1 MRKHTIHWVVNSL
14 AFGVVV
20 FPAGLLAQEPVRAF
34 TMGDPLPGST
44 APAFV
49 LPYVRAEGPG
59 PEDQPFALRAELG
72 RVVVLAFSPQ
82 PTDSASVQLLRS
94 FATRFESLF
103 VGDVVVAAVTPLNP
117 EAGVAMAN
125 NLGLPYK
132 VLSDPSG
139 RVRRMFGVG
148 QRGLG
153 VYVINTSGRIDWRDT
168 KLNPYGETTY
178 DRIAAAVRNAW
189 PQAPEE

>member
-1 MRKHTIHWVVNSL
+1 MRRLTIRRALGCL
-14 AFGVVV
+14 ALGMV
-20 FPAGLLAQEPVRAF
+20 FPVGLSAQEPVRAF

-49 LPYVRAEGPG
+49 LPYARAEGPG

-82 PTDSASVQLLRS
+82 PADSASVQLLRS

-103 VGDVVVAAVTPLNP
+103 VGDVVVAVVTPLNP
-117 EAGVAMAN
+117 QAGVEMAN
-125 NLGLPYK
+125 NLGLQYK

-139 RVRRMFGVG
+139 RVRRMFGVD

-153 VYVINTSGRIDWRDT
+153 VYVITSSGRISWRDI
-168 KLNPYGETTY
+168 KLNPYRETTY
-178 DRIAAAVRNAW
+178 DGIGAAVRDAW
-189 PQAPEE
+189 PKEPKQ

>member
-1 MRKHTIHWVVNSL
+1 MIRRAL
-14 AFGVVV
+14 GCFALGMV
-20 FPAGLLAQEPVRAF
+20 FPAGLSAQEPVRAF
-34 TMGDPLPGST
+34 TMGDPLPGSA

-82 PTDSASVQLLRS
+82 PADSASVHLLRS
-94 FATRFESLF
+94 FATRFERLF
-103 VGDVVVAAVTPLNP
+103 VGDVVVAVVTPLDLK
-117 EAGVAMAN
+117 AGVELAET
-125 NLGLPYK
+125 LGLQFK

-139 RVRRMFGVG
+139 GVRRMFGVD

-153 VYVINTSGRIDWRDT
+153 VYVITPSGRIGWRDI
-168 KLNPYGETTY
+168 KLNPYREMTY
-178 DRIAAAVRNAW
+178 DSIGDAVRAAW
-189 PQAPEE
+189 PKGVKQ

>member
-1 MRKHTIHWVVNSL
+1 MRRLTIRRALGCL
-14 AFGVVV
+14 ALGMV
-20 FPAGLLAQEPVRAF
+20 FPVGLSAQEPVRAF
-34 TMGDPLPGST
+34 AMGDPLPGSA

-49 LPYVRAEGPG
+49 LPYARAEGPG

-82 PTDSASVQLLRS
+82 PADSASVQLLRS

-103 VGDVVVAAVTPLNP
+103 VGDVVVAVVTPLNP
-117 EAGVAMAN
+117 QAGVEMAN
-125 NLGLPYK
+125 NLGLQYK

-139 RVRRMFGVG
+139 RVRRMFGVD

-153 VYVINTSGRIDWRDT
+153 VYVITSSGRISWRDI
-168 KLNPYGETTY
+168 KLNPYRETTY
-178 DRIAAAVRNAW
+178 DGIGAAVRDAW
-189 PQAPEE
+189 PQEPKQ